1 MKDFAE
7 ALVAALFI
15 VGIVIWTAKVMVE
28 VLWTR

>member
-7 ALVAALFI
+7 ALVAAVFI
-15 VGIVIWTAKVMVE
+15 VGIVIWTVKILFE

>member
-15 VGIVIWTAKVMVE
+15 VGIVVWTIKVLIE
-28 VLWTR
+28 VLK

>member
-7 ALVAALFI
+7 ALVAAILI
-15 VGIVIWTAKVMVE
+15 VGIVVWTTKAMVE

>member
-7 ALVAALFI
+7 AFVAALLI

>member
-1 MKDFAE
+1 MKDFAV
-7 ALVAALFI
+7 AFVAAMFI